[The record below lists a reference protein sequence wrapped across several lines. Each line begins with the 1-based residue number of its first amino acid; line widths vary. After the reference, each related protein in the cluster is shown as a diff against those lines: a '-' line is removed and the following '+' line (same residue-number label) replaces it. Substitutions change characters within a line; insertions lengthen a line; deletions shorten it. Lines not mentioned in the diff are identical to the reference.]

1 MADKFTEVRLRA
13 PHTVPVEAD
22 ICADEVIFCPVLVAN
37 SADKV
42 FSLLLDLKVI
52 LISGIWQQR
61 VIIALLI
68 TVIHEQQAR
77 A

>member
-22 ICADEVIFCPVLVAN
+22 ICADEFIFCPVLVTN
-37 SADKV
+37 CADKV
-42 FSLLLDLKVI
+42 FSILLDFKVI
-52 LISGIWQQR
+52 LIIGIWQQCV
-61 VIIALLI
+61 VISLRNKII
-68 TVIHEQQAR
+68 YKQQAQ

>member
-22 ICADEVIFCPVLVAN
+22 ICADEVIFCPVLVTN

-52 LISGIWQQR
+52 LISGIW
-61 VIIALLI
+61 
-68 TVIHEQQAR
+68 
-77 A
+77 